1 MENQST
7 KYEKRVLNEK
17 QVVGKMIA
25 CIIYAI
31 NEEKLLM
38 YRFLASITKNTKKWS
53 CSIELNCDQLT
64 SRTCCIKY
72 IAGDRWT
79 SIKKT
84 FSLIKRS
91 LSLDEE
97 CNLFRRAK

>member
-31 NEEKLLM
+31 NEEKLLK

-53 CSIELNCDQLT
+53 CSIMLVYEKMGCMSALCL
-64 SRTCCIKY
+64 Y
-72 IAGDRWT
+72 VVAAHE
-79 SIKKT
+79 
-84 FSLIKRS
+84 F
-91 LSLDEE
+91 
-97 CNLFRRAK
+97 